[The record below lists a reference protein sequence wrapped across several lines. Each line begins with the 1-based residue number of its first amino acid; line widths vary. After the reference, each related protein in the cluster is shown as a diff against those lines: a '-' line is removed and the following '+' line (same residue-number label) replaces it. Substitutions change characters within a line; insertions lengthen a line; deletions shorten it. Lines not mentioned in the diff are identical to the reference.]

1 MKIDKGNPVH
11 WLLLLAFFVLS
22 GVGAMLRLGRSRRAE
37 GLVVLY
43 GHKLNGNLLALHQ
56 YMVACPEA
64 RLSPVFLT
72 MDRSYRDELRAAG
85 VQCCW
90 ASGVGCARLLAKAS
104 ALASDHGLHAMQ
116 PWHGLYRRLGMRF
129 VDVWHGIP
137 FKGFDADDFRLQ
149 HRYDEIWVA
158 SNLCRH
164 LYVERFGF
172 RPERVVV
179 TGYART
185 DRLLKP
191 GADKTTIRRS
201 LGLPSTGPLMLFAPT
216 WKQDATGRSLY
227 PFGCQEHEFLG
238 ALSALAARDG
248 GSVVL
253 RSHLNS
259 GEVGDGNPANVY
271 GLPASRFP
279 DTESILLACDVLVC
293 DWSSI
298 AFDFLLLDRPTVFLD
313 VEPPFRKGFSLGP
326 EYRFGPVVDSLPT
339 LLSVLEPALSDP
351 QAYWRT
357 NGERHREIRRRVY
370 GGLDDGGSAAR
381 CVQRLSRQ
389 LKPGVTYGSSQ

>member
-1 MKIDKGNPVH
+1 MKIDKGNPIH

-22 GVGAMLRLGRSRRAE
+22 AVGAMLRFVRSGRDES
-37 GLVVLY
+37 LVVLY
-43 GHKLNGNLLALHQ
+43 GHRLNGNLLALHQ
-56 YMVACPEA
+56 YMVAHPEA
-64 RLSPVFLT
+64 GFRPVFLT
-72 MDRSYRDELRAAG
+72 MDRSYRDGLREAR
-85 VQCCW
+85 VRCCW
-90 ASGVGCARLLAKAS
+90 ASGIECARLLARAS
-104 ALASDHGLHAMQ
+104 VLVSDHGLHAMQ

-149 HRYDEIWVA
+149 HCYDEIWVA
-158 SNLCRH
+158 SNLCRR

-179 TGYART
+179 TGYARN

-191 GADKTTIRRS
+191 AADSTTIRQS
-201 LGLPSTGPLMLFAPT
+201 LGLPCVGPLLLFAPT
-216 WKQDATGRSLY
+216 WKQDAAGRSLY
-227 PFGCQEHEFLG
+227 PFGCQEHEFLD
-238 ALSALAARDG
+238 ALTALAARHS

-253 RSHLNS
+253 RSHFNS
-259 GEVGDGNPANVY
+259 GEVGDGPLVNVY

-313 VEPPFRKGFSLGP
+313 VEAPFRKGFSLGP
-326 EYRFGPVVDSLPT
+326 QYRFGPVVDSLSA
-339 LLSVLEPALSDP
+339 LLDALETTLSDP
-351 QAYWRT
+351 KAYWRT
-357 NGERHREIRRRVY
+357 YGDRHKRIRQRVY
-370 GGLDDGGSAAR
+370 GGIDDGGSAGR
-381 CVQRLSRQ
+381 YVQRLRKC
-389 LKPGVTYGSSQ
+389 LVPDATYGFSR